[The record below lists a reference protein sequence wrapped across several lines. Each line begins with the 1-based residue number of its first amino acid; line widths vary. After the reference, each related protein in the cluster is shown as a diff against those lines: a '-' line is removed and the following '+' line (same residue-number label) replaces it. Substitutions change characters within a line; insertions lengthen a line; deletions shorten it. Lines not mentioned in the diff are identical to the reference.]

1 MKQLHKIEGILVKE
15 RKCLLPWMNS
25 YMPTAVFNID
35 SRKPNHVKGRKEII
49 PKPVYKSIGKGDS
62 EFSTHFKF

>member
-35 SRKPNHVKGRKEII
+35 S
-49 PKPVYKSIGKGDS
+49 GKGDLKKTKS
-62 EFSTHFKF
+62 CERKKGDHSKTSLQIHRKR